1 MRILII
7 RYTNLLRYKAI
18 MLPMTYYSTSK
29 KTAVMIVVL
38 IWALAFLIA
47 LPSAFFYQFTHI
59 QDPSS
64 GGLKVIFRIHTL
76 KRNKGYQS
84 PYNIWVSDW
93 SFKVDQKSSLTCFQI
108 YEQNYEQIFLENK
121 VLQKLIDIFEQKSL
135 AERFSWFFD
144 GRHF

>member
-1 MRILII
+1 M
-7 RYTNLLRYKAI
+7 LRYKAI

-64 GGLKVIFRIHTL
+64 GGLKVIFKIHIL
-76 KRNKGYQS
+76 KRKEGCQS
-84 PYNIWVSDW
+84 PYNI
-93 SFKVDQKSSLTCFQI
+93 
-108 YEQNYEQIFLENK
+108 
-121 VLQKLIDIFEQKSL
+121 
-135 AERFSWFFD
+135 
-144 GRHF
+144 